1 MQSNPFSS
9 SLAGGL
15 TGSKL
20 TFREALRQALA
31 DEMALDPNVLLLG
44 EDIGV
49 YGGCFKVTGDLYKKF
64 PNQVIDTPV
73 AEEGFTGLA
82 VGAAMMGLRPVVE
95 IMYADFFTLIFDP
108 IVNHASKTHF
118 MSGGQFCCPITVRLP
133 EGSGTGHGAQHTQSP
148 EALFQNSAG
157 LKMVAP
163 SCPSDAY
170 YLLRAAIRDNNPV
183 LVFEHK
189 MLYDMEG
196 IIEAEPLELGKAKV
210 LRSGKDVT
218 IIAYSRAV
226 QTALET
232 ATLLSEAG
240 LEATVVDLC
249 TLKPLDEKTIFS
261 EVQKT
266 GRVALIQDPNAFGG
280 VNAQVCSEI
289 CSDFATFKALKAP
302 VVQMGGRCTP
312 VPFSK
317 DLEKSTIPSAQAC
330 VEAIKKLF

>member
-1 MQSNPFSS
+1 MQSNSFSS
-9 SLAGGL
+9 SLA
-15 TGSKL
+15 GSKL
-20 TFREALRQALA
+20 TFREAIRQALA
-31 DEMALDPNVLLLG
+31 DEMAQDPNVILFG

-73 AEEGFTGLA
+73 SEEGFTGMA

-118 MSGGQFCCPITVRLP
+118 MSGGQFCCPITIRLP

-196 IIEAEPLELGKAKV
+196 IIDAEPLSIGKARV
-210 LRSGKDVT
+210 LRNGEDVT

-226 QTALET
+226 QTALQT
-232 ATLLSEAG
+232 ACLLKDSG
-240 LEATVVDLC
+240 IDATVVDLC
-249 TLKPLDEKTIFS
+249 TLKPLDKATIFS

-280 VNAQVCSEI
+280 VSSQVCSEI
-289 CSDFATFKALKAP
+289 CSDFATFKTLKAP
-302 VVQMGGRCTP
+302 VVHMGGKCTP

-317 DLEKSTIPSAQAC
+317 DLEKSTIPNAKDCA
-330 VEAIKKLF
+330 EAIKKLF